1 MGSSSLSRLAAGTG
15 IAALAVLT
23 PGASHALSTV
33 QAQLFANPPILSGTP
48 ANLQFNG
55 FNATNFPTLPAGA
68 TLTKVQ
74 LTLKGRTSG
83 SFESRNFADYP
94 SSLSGT
100 GGKFTISSNSVE
112 LGQGNNNSSGTVPA
126 GGVGGVGG
134 PPPGTLI
141 STITSTPQTYI
152 FDIWRFNPFIPN
164 TSPLNTAAAW
174 STVTVNV
181 PTSCGFSPVYSPVG
195 PFLATNNCVFTIDTA
210 LAANPSFLRDSFLT
224 YTYEEVPSP
233 LPILGAGAAF
243 GWSRRLRKRI
253 AQSC

>member
-1 MGSSSLSRLAAGTG
+1 MGSPSLSRLAAGTG

-33 QAQLFANPPILSGTP
+33 QAQLFANPPNLSGTP

-74 LTLKGRTSG
+74 LTLKGVTSG
-83 SFESRNFADYP
+83 NFVSGNITSNP
-94 SSLSGT
+94 SAVLGT
-100 GGKFTISSNSVE
+100 GGTFDIISNAVSLS
-112 LGQGNNNSSGTVPA
+112 QGNNNASGPVPT
-126 GGVGGVGG
+126 GTQET
-134 PPPGTLI
+134 PGTFT
-141 STITSTPQTYI
+141 SAITATTQTYI
-152 FDIWRFNPFIPN
+152 FDIWRLNPFIPN
-164 TSPLNTAAAW
+164 TSPYITASQW
-174 STVTVNV
+174 TTPTVSL
-181 PTSCGFSPVYSPVG
+181 PTSCGFSPRYSPSFLGVG
-195 PFLATNNCVFTIDTA
+195 LLTNNCAFTIDTT
-210 LAANPSFLRDSFLT
+210 LATNPSFLRDSFLT